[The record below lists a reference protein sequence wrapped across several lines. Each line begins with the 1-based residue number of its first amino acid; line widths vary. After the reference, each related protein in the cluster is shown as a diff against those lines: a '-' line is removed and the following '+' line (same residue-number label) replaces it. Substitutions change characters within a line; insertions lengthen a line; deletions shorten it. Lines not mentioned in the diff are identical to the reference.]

1 LEEITKEW
9 SANLLVAVDPVEM
22 FDVDSPEAMPATPG
36 PCKTKKDVEVQ
47 DIHSTSTKT
56 TSLSPVKGGDDEELG
71 GTAEQNEGEVTPPR
85 DEEDP
90 SKKRKITP
98 PNPSSRK
105 KDKAT
110 QTMLKTTL
118 TPDDFDF
125 LIATLND
132 VSLELTEKQE
142 AK

>member
-1 LEEITKEW
+1 MDTQGL
-9 SANLLVAVDPVEM
+9 
-22 FDVDSPEAMPATPG
+22 
-36 PCKTKKDVEVQ
+36 CKTKKDVEVQ
-47 DIHSTSTKT
+47 DIHNTSMKT
-56 TSLSPVKGGDDEELG
+56 TSLSPTKGGNDKELG
-71 GTAEQNEGEVTPPR
+71 GTEVEQNKGKVTPPR
-85 DEEDP
+85 DEEDT

-105 KDKAT
+105 KFKAT

-125 LIATLND
+125 LISALNH